1 MGDLRGGGGAEN
13 FLHLKGGGG
22 ELKCFQNAEV
32 RT

>member
-1 MGDLRGGGGAEN
+1 MGDLRGGGAEN
-13 FLHLKGGGG
+13 FLHLKGGG